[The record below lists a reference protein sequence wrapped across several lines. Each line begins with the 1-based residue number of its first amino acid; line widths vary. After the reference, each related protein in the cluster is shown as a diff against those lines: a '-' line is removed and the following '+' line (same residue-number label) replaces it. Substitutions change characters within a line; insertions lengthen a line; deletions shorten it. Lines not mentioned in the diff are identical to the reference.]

1 MNENMMKRL
10 GDPKYDEDLVNLGYL
25 NKLLNKQPYTKTVD
39 KYGWT
44 KIDFG
49 SYQEY
54 YKNGQ
59 YNYTYSGN
67 TWGWISFTENNNR
80 LPDGIIFNS
89 ANMSFIGIA
98 TCNDAAIIQSMVAN
112 EGTNVFKVSWNNKY
126 SGQVGPVRTLYHCV
140 LKVYK

>member
-67 TWGWISFTENNNR
+67 GWGWISFTGNDNR

-98 TCNDAAIIQSMVAN
+98 TCNDGAIIQSMVAN
-112 EGTNVFKVSWNNKY
+112 EGSNVFKVSWNNKY

>member
-59 YNYTYSGN
+59 YDYTYSGN
-67 TWGWISFTENNNR
+67 GWGWISFAENNNR
-80 LPDGIIFNS
+80 LPDGITFNRS
-89 ANMSFIGIA
+89 TMSFNGVA
-98 TCNDAAIIQSMVAN
+98 TCNDAAIMQSMVVGDGSN
-112 EGTNVFKVSWNNKY
+112 GFQISWNNKY
-126 SGQVGPVRTLYHCV
+126 GSQVGPIRTLYHCV

>member
-25 NKLLNKQPYTKTVD
+25 NKLLNEHLYTKTVD

-59 YNYTYSGN
+59 YDHTYSGN
-67 TWGWISFTENNNR
+67 GWGWISFAGNNNR

-98 TCNDAAIIQSMVAN
+98 TCNDAAIMQSMVVGD
-112 EGTNVFKVSWNNKY
+112 GTNVFKVSWNNKY